1 MPVDPRIPPTG
12 NSGVR
17 QAERFAALERRVR
30 SLETGAAFELGNVPV
45 VAARPA
51 PGVGPLLAPG
61 RQGRVVMLSSD
72 SSLWK
77 DTGSAWVLV

>member
-1 MPVDPRIPPTG
+1 MPIDPAIPPTG
-12 NSGVR
+12 SPGVR

-45 VAARPA
+45 VAVLP
-51 PGVGPLLAPG
+51 APG
-61 RQGRVVMLSSD
+61 RQGRVLMLSSD

-77 DTGSAWVLV
+77 DTGAAWVLV